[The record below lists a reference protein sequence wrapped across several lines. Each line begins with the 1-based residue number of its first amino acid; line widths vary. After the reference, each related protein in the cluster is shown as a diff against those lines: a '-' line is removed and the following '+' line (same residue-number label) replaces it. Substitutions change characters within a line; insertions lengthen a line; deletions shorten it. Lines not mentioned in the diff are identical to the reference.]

1 WRPFM
6 NIVPLAMMA
15 GMTPCNVLTDPMT
28 TSTGGEPGEPT
39 AFGCVII
46 AMHDP
51 QTHSGAVAH
60 ISPGTA
66 NGPAVAQ
73 MAQFLLNQGGNA
85 ANFEVL
91 LAGGANFAA
100 LRHLDLT
107 NALAAAGIAL
117 ANVFDR
123 RVNDNLKVP
132 IGPHN
137 GPHWRQIV
145 FDPATGNIAEQ
156 PLNPMPPGMPA
167 GLTEY
172 SLTAITGV
180 PVPLP

>member
-1 WRPFM
+1 MTELSAPPLQPCVLRILNGPLQGCEFPLGEPRTLF
-6 NIVPLAMMA
+6 IVAPLDLLGREAHSISVPEDA
-15 GMTPCNVLTDPMT
+15 IFIPLD
-28 TSTGGEPGEPT
+28 TGG
-39 AFGCVII
+39 C
-46 AMHDP
+46 
-51 QTHSGAVAH
+51 
-60 ISPGTA
+60 
-66 NGPAVAQ
+66 
-73 MAQFLLNQGGNA
+73 
-85 ANFEVL
+85 NFEVL

-180 PVPLP
+180 PVPLPVAAAQNVMPCAIL